1 MHKLVSSL
9 MLIVAMIV
17 VTTPACDKPPPILE
31 QDLKISTD
39 AASYTIIPDPVF
51 TFKLKVESAMPA
63 GGVKIEYSVVSEIDN
78 QDYPQGPAMNTFNPN
93 NTITIVL
100 PRQKICICT
109 IKVTSLSKSS
119 NTATTGFRIGY
130 K

>member
-1 MHKLVSSL
+1 

-17 VTTPACDKPPPILE
+17 VTIPACDKPPPILE
-31 QDLKISTD
+31 QDLIISTD

-63 GGVKIEYSVVSEIDN
+63 GGVKIQYSVVSEIDN
-78 QDYPQGPAMNTFNPN
+78 QDYPQGPAAMNTFNPN
-93 NTITIVL
+93 NTITIVV